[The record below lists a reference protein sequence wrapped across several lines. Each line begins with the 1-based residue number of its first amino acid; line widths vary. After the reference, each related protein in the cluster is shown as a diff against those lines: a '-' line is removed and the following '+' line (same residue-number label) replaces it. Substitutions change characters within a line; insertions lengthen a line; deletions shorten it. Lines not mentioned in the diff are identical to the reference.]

1 MGAIRIMCSTPGS
14 RQDLPESKPHVWEHR
29 PNAPRAPTAWGCAPC
44 SGEPVPVDEE
54 QGSLRGLLLSEALKN
69 LDLQYFCPLGYW
81 K

>member
-1 MGAIRIMCSTPGS
+1 
-14 RQDLPESKPHVWEHR
+14 
-29 PNAPRAPTAWGCAPC
+29 
-44 SGEPVPVDEE
+44 VPVDEE